1 MPAQTAPFALAFV
14 AGYAT
19 DIFFAVADRLVDELY
34 HLAKGKDKDAK
45 DVKAAADGIQAEP
58 GASGPAPNAPS
69 AAGSP
74 AASRQATAGTPPCRR
89 TPVRSM
95 VQQAA
100 DSGHFRHYLVST

>member
-1 MPAQTAPFALAFV
+1 MKLPEAGILAQSGVDDMPAQTAPFALAFV

-58 GASGPAPNAPS
+58 GASGPAPNAL
-69 AAGSP
+69 AP
-74 AASRQATAGTPPCRR
+74 APTSLLPA
-89 TPVRSM
+89 
-95 VQQAA
+95 
-100 DSGHFRHYLVST
+100 